1 MSASLDC
8 PDQQLTAP
16 QSASEQKLN
25 IFLHE
30 PGLAILYSPPG
41 AGGGLGENF
50 GGLFSI
56 PHRSLG
62 FLDIWCYLYII
73 YDIPLLTYPSSRLIK
88 GFISEEILFINKKV
102 VDL

>member
-41 AGGGLGENF
+41 AGEDWGKFWGAFFNSPSVVRLPG
-50 GGLFSI
+50 
-56 PHRSLG
+56 
-62 FLDIWCYLYII
+62 YLVLLI
-73 YDIPLLTYPSSRLIK
+73 YHI
-88 GFISEEILFINKKV
+88 
-102 VDL
+102 

>member
-8 PDQQLTAP
+8 PGPQLTAP

-41 AGGGLGENF
+41 AGEDWGIIF
-50 GGLFSI
+50 GGAFFNPPSVVRL
-56 PHRSLG
+56 PG
-62 FLDIWCYLYII
+62 YLVLLI
-73 YDIPLLTYPSSRLIK
+73 YHI
-88 GFISEEILFINKKV
+88 
-102 VDL
+102 